1 VAVSTDSLQ
10 ILTLPQAIGIYEAM
24 DLPARPATLHPG
36 YVAADASRDSRLEPS
51 HLLYESQGQCW
62 LHSLHLTRVDGTDLR
77 DGSSP
82 YGYGGPLSTTD
93 DAGFL
98 AQAWRAY
105 SQWMVQQRVV
115 VEYIR
120 FHPVL
125 GNERWYGGT
134 ASDNRMVVWMNLEAD
149 DIARAYP
156 PRLRQ
161 TLKKAQR
168 AGLVYREDPL
178 APRAREFGAYYRAAM
193 GDISADPFFL
203 FGDAYFELLA
213 ATGLATLGVCL
224 REGDDSGA
232 WLAASVFVDG
242 RGLREYHLAATNAQ
256 GREAGASAFLLHEAA
271 LAARGHGVPRL
282 YLGGGSDV
290 RPDNSLL
297 FFKSAYSAERLAY
310 RTGSCVF
317 RAADYDEL
325 KRLFAADW
333 SAHPE
338 RPIFYRKV

>member
-1 VAVSTDSLQ
+1 MRTDGLQ
-10 ILTLPQAIGIYEAM
+10 VLTLPQAIGHYEAM

-36 YVAADASRDSRLEPS
+36 YVAADASRDARLQPAY
-51 HLLYESQGQCW
+51 LLYASQEQRW
-62 LHSLHLTRVDGTDLR
+62 LHSLHLTDLPGTQLR

-98 AQAWRAY
+98 AQAWQAY
-105 SQWMVQQRVV
+105 SQWMIEQRVV
-115 VEYIR
+115 VEYVR

-134 ASDNRMVVWMNLEAD
+134 SSDNRAVVWMDLQAD
-149 DIARAYP
+149 DIARTYP

-161 TLKKAQR
+161 TLKKAER
-168 AGLVYREDPL
+168 AGLVYREGPL
-178 APRAREFGAYYRAAM
+178 SPHAREFGAYYRAAM
-193 GDISADPFFL
+193 ADISADSFFH

-213 ATGLATLGVCL
+213 ATGLATLGLCL
-224 REGDDSGA
+224 REGDDDGP
-232 WLAASVFVDG
+232 WLAASVFLQG
-242 RGLREYHLAATNAQ
+242 RGLREYHLAATNAP
-256 GREAGASAFLLHEAA
+256 GRQAGASAFLLHAAA
-271 LAARGHGVPRL
+271 LAARGQGVQRL

-297 FFKSAYSAERLAY
+297 FFKSAYSRERLDY

>member
-1 VAVSTDSLQ
+1 MRADSLQ
-10 ILTLPQAIGIYEAM
+10 VLTLPQAIGHYEAM
-24 DLPARPATLHPG
+24 DPPTRPATLHPG
-36 YVAADASRDSRLEPS
+36 YVAADASRNPKLEPAY
-51 HLLYESQGQCW
+51 LLYESQGQRW
-62 LHSLHLTRVDGTDLR
+62 LHSLHLTHIPGTQLR

-82 YGYGGPLSTTD
+82 YGYGGPLCTTD
-93 DAGFL
+93 DADFL

-115 VEYIR
+115 VEYVR

-134 ASDNRMVVWMNLEAD
+134 ASDNRVVVWMGLQAD
-149 DIARAYP
+149 DIAKTYP

-161 TLKKAQR
+161 TLRKAQR
-168 AGLVYREDPL
+168 AGLVYREGPL
-178 APRAREFGAYYRAAM
+178 APHAREFGAYYRAAM
-193 GDISADPFFL
+193 ADIHADPFFL
-203 FGDAYFELLA
+203 FGDSYFELLA
-213 ATGLATLGVCL
+213 ATGLATLGLCQ
-224 REGDDSGA
+224 GDGDEDGP
-232 WLAASVFVDG
+232 WLAASVFLNG
-242 RGLREYHLAATNAQ
+242 HGLREYHLAATNAQ

-271 LAARGHGVPRL
+271 LAARGQGVQRL

-297 FFKSAYSAERLAY
+297 FFKSAYSTERLAY

-317 RAADYDEL
+317 RAADYDDL
-325 KRLFAADW
+325 KRLFAAQW